1 MKGINI
7 DKAIHTHF
15 LNCARFNSRAHSW
28 NTF

>member
-15 LNCARFNSRAHSW
+15 LNCARFNSRAHS
-28 NTF
+28 